1 MATAGQPRKY
11 PYTLDET
18 NQKIEL
24 YKDLTAEGYIKKPCW
39 PDFLARNGIGV
50 DEAKRM
56 IDNYGPGE
64 YELSRALK
72 RMLEWCQA
80 QIMTS
85 DGWSGSS
92 MTKAIFLAKQDFGGG
107 VAYSDRQDV
116 KTDSRVEISIKF
128 GGKSKD
134 PLK

>member
-1 MATAGQPRKY
+1 MGKPLKF
-11 PYTLDET
+11 PYDLKET
-18 NQKIEL
+18 IRRIEL
-24 YKDLTAEGYIKKPCW
+24 YKELTLEGNIRKPCW
-39 PDFLARNGIGV
+39 PDFCSRNGIGV

-56 IDNYGPGE
+56 IDSYGPGE

-116 KTDSRVEISIKF
+116 KTDSKVEISVKF

-134 PLK
+134 PFK